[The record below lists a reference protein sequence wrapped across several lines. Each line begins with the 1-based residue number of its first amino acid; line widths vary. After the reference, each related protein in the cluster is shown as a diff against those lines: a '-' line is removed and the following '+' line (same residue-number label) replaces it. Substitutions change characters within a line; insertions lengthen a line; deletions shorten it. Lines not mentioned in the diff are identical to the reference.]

1 MSVVANI
8 SFVNNYNSL
17 FLLKATVVNTS
28 TLTADE
34 ISTNQLIANEA
45 VINTLAAGNITTSN
59 ITNSDTLTTYF
70 ENSQY
75 TTVEQVLNVTGVA
88 NIPELGGSNAIFT
101 SIATQAG
108 FISSMT
114 TNNINLDGNVLDT
127 AGAGIGA
134 VLLLNGYPVATTSTS
149 ISSVANWSVFP
160 AISTVYMDSND
171 IVQAANIQTAT
182 LNSDNI
188 FTYDLQATNQIVF
201 GTNLFGGNATLSNVS
216 AIKVQANLVSTLNLE
231 TNSATIKTLVN
242 SNVTTDTINATN
254 ITAANY
260 QTTALGSYNGTTGN
274 FTTGNIPNLNVT
286 SSANFSGARPNFT
299 TGINSSGANNFN
311 NQSLDNCPNIN
322 TQGTTNMTIACANAM
337 DLTAP
342 TRIQLICDGGNDFG
356 SVKPVN
362 IIGRNGNRGQ
372 VNITAQPG
380 YVNIGTQI
388 QGEVNIV
395 ANGGGGLTAYATGG
409 LINITANTGSSPV
422 LGTLTYSAIKLNAA
436 GITSYAGFASPL
448 IAVPGYNLIQGSLG
462 IELIAGSVP
471 VLPNVPGTIYL
482 YGATG
487 IPQQTGGIRAQN
499 GLGIDFIVP
508 YPQGFNTQPYD
519 LIISGNPAGQK
530 VTLSNVR
537 ILQSDGG
544 TASGFTSMTTSNFQA
559 SNIIVTRGAPGQGII
574 LGLTGQEVLT
584 NFSNVSTLGIQT
596 GLVYADNISSLN
608 ASILSFN
615 NVSTINGFTI
625 DQLVSTVTPAQFYST
640 TSTFQQLFTSSLQ
653 ATNISSITANITQIS
668 GLSTLNGYTVEQL
681 ISSVSPLVFFSTVSS
696 FQQLATSS
704 LSVSSIIGT
713 ASNLN
718 FQVAGQLLVNGVPAA
733 QALQLSTTQQFFTSS
748 LAADNISSAA
758 LQVSTING
766 FNFSEIVNQPLVSS
780 FNLLSASS
788 IGALDF
794 FASTGTIDVA
804 SNVVLNVSSIN
815 GFNTGQFLA
824 LTNVSTVSSFNNL
837 FANNIS
843 AGQVVAQTLSSQIVN
858 ASSINGYNVSQFV
871 AVPLISTVS
880 TFQQLFTSSI
890 QAVNISSITAN
901 IYALNGASS
910 INGFSIAELVSSVS
924 PPTPA
929 PSTFN
934 QLFTSSLV
942 ANTVR
947 GSNFDLDVT
956 AQSIVTISGGQR
968 LNLNADT
975 CNIAITAPNIQTL
988 TSFNNTVGVGND
1000 YALTA
1005 TNNISM
1011 NASNT
1016 AILYTT
1022 NTAPTPPSQGIVIL
1036 GQGNSIFAS
1045 QIDTTVSAVGTLNL
1059 NGASVLVNGAP
1070 INTTV
1075 TSTFNQLYAYQLSN
1089 NPTIGSGALGILA
1102 SSEIDMAA
1110 PTIQVNASDYLL
1122 GASNSFTQSSNTRLQ
1137 GSNSIAIYNGALP
1150 AVAAGSINV
1159 EATNYLNLLATDV
1172 NISTNTINLNAPSTI
1187 CLGDIRAVT
1196 FNGLP
1201 LPTSG
1206 GGGSGSVTSTFST
1219 VFTNILSNNPAI
1231 SNDLKI
1237 RAANAVVLNDTGAT
1251 SISLG
1256 GILDVQGGAGGTNIE
1271 TNYFNSLNS
1280 LIAFTAYNTLDLLS
1294 LSSLTVTGQSS
1305 INITSSNINL
1315 FTPSTICSGD
1325 IRATTFNGLPLP
1337 TSGGGGSGSVTS
1349 TFSTVFTN
1357 ILSNNPAIGNDLF
1370 IRASNSIQLG
1380 DTGATGISLGGIF
1393 QVSGGAGGTLIETN
1407 YFNSLNSLISFSAYN
1422 TFDLLSISSLTVTG
1436 QSSINV
1442 TSSNITLDAPKVKLD
1457 VDDVNIY
1464 SFGSQSFRFVKEDPY
1479 NYLQTVSR
1487 PMIITGLGGAD
1498 TAFVFDGTGSNKSFR
1513 TLDMCNNDINNV
1525 STIKAPSGA
1534 TLRLQNNGGSGFFQ
1548 LENAGNIYMVANN
1561 GATNGGMDSGLIFW
1575 AGQNITSKVFGATS
1589 AHTFEVYDGSAVLQN
1604 SVIINSNGLN
1614 MCNAAINNLSSIT
1627 SAVATMT
1634 LSNTSNIAI
1643 NAPTINVGGAVNANC
1658 NAISNVGDFSR
1669 YLIST
1674 ELPQP
1679 VIQYAYVSTA
1689 GATSGTVTITLP
1701 QRYTTVDSYIPFA
1714 VVQNDTATTFYV
1726 STVTRATFE
1735 IGWDGYLGIGDII
1748 FSWNTLGT

>member
-1 MSVVANI
+1 
-8 SFVNNYNSL
+8 
-17 FLLKATVVNTS
+17 
-28 TLTADE
+28 
-34 ISTNQLIANEA
+34 
-45 VINTLAAGNITTSN
+45 
-59 ITNSDTLTTYF
+59 
-70 ENSQY
+70 
-75 TTVEQVLNVTGVA
+75 
-88 NIPELGGSNAIFT
+88 
-101 SIATQAG
+101 
-108 FISSMT
+108 
-114 TNNINLDGNVLDT
+114 
-127 AGAGIGA
+127 
-134 VLLLNGYPVATTSTS
+134 
-149 ISSVANWSVFP
+149 
-160 AISTVYMDSND
+160 MDSND

-201 GTNLFGGNATLSNVS
+201 GTNLFGGSATLSNVS

-574 LGLTGQEVLT
+574 LGFTGQEVLT

-596 GLVYADNISSLN
+596 GLVYANNISSLN

-733 QALQLSTTQQFFTSS
+733 QALQLSTTQQLFTSS

-942 ANTVR
+942 ANTIR

-1102 SSEIDMAA
+1102 SSEIDMLA
-1110 PTIQVNASDYLL
+1110 PTVQINASDYLL
-1122 GASNSFTQSSNTRLQ
+1122 GASNSYTQSSNTRLQ
-1137 GSNSIAIYNGALP
+1137 GSNTVAIYNGALP
-1150 AVAAGSINV
+1150 TVAAGGV
-1159 EATNYLNLLATDV
+1159 TVQATNALNLNGASVLV
-1172 NISTNTINLNAPSTI
+1172 NGAPIIT
-1187 CLGDIRAVT
+1187 T
-1196 FNGLP
+1196 
-1201 LPTSG
+1201 
-1206 GGGSGSVTSTFST
+1206 VTSTF
-1219 VFTNILSNNPAI
+1219 TNLYAYQLSNNPTVG
-1231 SNDLKI
+1231 S
-1237 RAANAVVLNDTGAT
+1237 GA
-1251 SISLG
+1251 L
-1256 GILDVQGGAGGTNIE
+1256 GILA
-1271 TNYFNSLNS
+1271 
-1280 LIAFTAYNTLDLLS
+1280 
-1294 LSSLTVTGQSS
+1294 
-1305 INITSSNINL
+1305 
-1315 FTPSTICSGD
+1315 
-1325 IRATTFNGLPLP
+1325 ATQ
-1337 TSGGGGSGSVTS
+1337 
-1349 TFSTVFTN
+1349 
-1357 ILSNNPAIGNDLF
+1357 I
-1370 IRASNSIQLG
+1370 
-1380 DTGATGISLGGIF
+1380 
-1393 QVSGGAGGTLIETN
+1393 
-1407 YFNSLNSLISFSAYN
+1407 
-1422 TFDLLSISSLTVTG
+1422 
-1436 QSSINV
+1436 
-1442 TSSNITLDAPKVKLD
+1442 
-1457 VDDVNIY
+1457 
-1464 SFGSQSFRFVKEDPY
+1464 
-1479 NYLQTVSR
+1479 
-1487 PMIITGLGGAD
+1487 
-1498 TAFVFDGTGSNKSFR
+1498 
-1513 TLDMCNNDINNV
+1513 DM
-1525 STIKAPSGA
+1525 A
-1534 TLRLQNNGGSGFFQ
+1534 
-1548 LENAGNIYMVANN
+1548 
-1561 GATNGGMDSGLIFW
+1561 
-1575 AGQNITSKVFGATS
+1575 
-1589 AHTFEVYDGSAVLQN
+1589 
-1604 SVIINSNGLN
+1604 
-1614 MCNAAINNLSSIT
+1614 
-1627 SAVATMT
+1627 
-1634 LSNTSNIAI
+1634 
-1643 NAPTINVGGAVNANC
+1643 APTIQINATQ
-1658 NAISNVGDFSR
+1658 D
-1669 YLIST
+1669 Y
-1674 ELPQP
+1674 
-1679 VIQYAYVSTA
+1679 
-1689 GATSGTVTITLP
+1689 
-1701 QRYTTVDSYIPFA
+1701 
-1714 VVQNDTATTFYV
+1714 
-1726 STVTRATFE
+1726 
-1735 IGWDGYLGIGDII
+1735 
-1748 FSWNTLGT
+1748 